1 MSSTDMQE
9 KFKQYVLPN
18 LGKPWVLVVI
28 GVILVGGIWFF
39 FGREEVSPYEIVI
52 AERKDIVS
60 GVSVSGSVKPAAAF
74 DLAFE
79 KTGRVSRVL
88 PVGTVVT
95 AGMTLAALDN
105 LDALSLLNQ
114 AQAQAKAKQANLDEL
129 TRGTRPEEISI
140 DKAKVAQAQSLVS
153 EGKQGLLSTIKDGYT
168 KADDAIRY
176 KSDQLF
182 SNPRTASPDLNIS
195 SADSQLVQDV
205 ESSRIIVE
213 SLLISWNT

>member
-105 LDALSLLNQ
+105 LD
-114 AQAQAKAKQANLDEL
+114 DL